1 MMAFEYLAASQP
13 TGQILHVCKQ
23 EFWLEGLPLL
33 ERQGK
38 YLPKTNVYTAEHQH
52 RDNRSGLS
60 FSLRNVHRN
69 LDMENDT

>member
-1 MMAFEYLAASQP
+1 MAFEYLAASQP

-52 RDNRSGLS
+52 RDTDRG
-60 FSLRNVHRN
+60 
-69 LDMENDT
+69 